1 MLFRARW
8 SKLARASQITAQMR
22 AGCQIKSK
30 EEEGEEVMKYG
41 LTFDARLSIDP
52 IAIYTLRESHRKW
65 LDSLALEGAFSSA
78 ISVDADS
85 VEQAMAIA
93 RDELE
98 RSDIEIPGFAG
109 EIRIDQVRFARVL
122 QRFAGE
128 WETVWSSGDVL

>member
-1 MLFRARW
+1 
-8 SKLARASQITAQMR
+8 
-22 AGCQIKSK
+22 
-30 EEEGEEVMKYG
+30 MKYG

-65 LDSLALEGAFSSA
+65 LDSLALEGEFSSA

-85 VEQAMAIA
+85 VEQAMMIA

-109 EIRIDQVRFARVL
+109 EIRIYQVRFARVL